1 MNGKAICN
9 TGPLVALSMID
20 RIDVLRHLFKLVA
33 VPEAVHM
40 EILEGG
46 TTGAGLA
53 NYRKVK
59 WIKVMK
65 SSNPLDPL
73 LKTSLDIGEA
83 AVIGLAREMNANVVI
98 IDERKARKIARTI
111 YGLHVI
117 GSARVIVEAKRHGLL
132 NNVGVAL
139 QSMRDSG
146 YWIGDSIVEIAL
158 QQAGEK

>member
-1 MNGKAICN
+1 
-9 TGPLVALSMID
+9 
-20 RIDVLRHLFKLVA
+20 
-33 VPEAVHM
+33 
-40 EILEGG
+40 
-46 TTGAGLA
+46 
-53 NYRKVK
+53 
-59 WIKVMK
+59 
-65 SSNPLDPL
+65 
-73 LKTSLDIGEA
+73 
-83 AVIGLAREMNANVVI
+83 MNANVVI

-139 QSMRDSG
+139 QSMRDGG